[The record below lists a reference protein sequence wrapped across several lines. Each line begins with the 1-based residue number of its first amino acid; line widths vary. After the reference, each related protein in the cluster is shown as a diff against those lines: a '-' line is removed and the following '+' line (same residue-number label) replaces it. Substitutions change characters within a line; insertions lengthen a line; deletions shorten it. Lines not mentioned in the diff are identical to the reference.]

1 MKALLEYVLSDF
13 WRFLQCCVFLM
24 IIAFWKPIE
33 INIVHDNRS
42 MIDDESEIG

>member
-1 MKALLEYVLSDF
+1 MLEVIKFIFEDF
-13 WRFLQCCVFLM
+13 WHFLGCCVFLM
-24 IIAFWKPIE
+24 IIAFWKPSE